1 MMRLHRLTMTAVGPY
16 AGTETIDFDRFA
28 ASGLFLLTGP
38 TGSGKTTIIDA
49 IVFALYGDVA
59 DADDSSKDRIRSRLA
74 GPETQTVV
82 ELVFSTSA
90 GAYRVRRTPA
100 YRRPKRR
107 GTGTTPERASLKVW
121 RLTGPDGRSADDAVL
136 RPDEAGPELARAVG
150 LSRSQFTQTV
160 VLPQGKFAR
169 FLRAS
174 SDERHLLLR
183 DVFGTRV
190 YDDLQKELADRAR
203 GAKRAA
209 ESARADVRSAAEAL
223 IALLSGKE
231 GANDDSDGSSDPAE
245 TAEAGPA
252 SPVESDSAEPVSADP
267 APDPAEPV
275 STDPASDPADRLRLA
290 TAAAEVDADAVE
302 AVLDEVRAGL
312 DARLARTEAD
322 LAKARERRSRATAA
336 LEEAKDLAARLARRE
351 DLMEARRRLEDG
363 AAQAREDVDRL
374 DAAQRAARVAGVE
387 ALARRSALG
396 ARTALE
402 DLAREGA
409 GDDEGEGARAE
420 MADALDRLDLD
431 HLGAAAPQT
440 DPTAAAAIDSTAA
453 PEADSIAAPGPE
465 AGPTAAPQAG
475 PAPKAESVPQA
486 ESAVAPPPVPPLS
499 STAALLEDLR
509 ARAKAA
515 RERAA
520 ALAPLE
526 ELEQGLGARRAELD
540 ERRAQETE
548 MHDLVV
554 RDEKALAALPQDED
568 RLRTGL
574 AAARRARSRLPVLEL
589 AHERAADRLEAHE
602 RLAEVIARL
611 ETATGAVER
620 ARTEALAAR
629 GRAHRLRRQWIS
641 ATAAGLVGELV
652 EGEPCPVCGSPE
664 HPAPAE
670 AGAEAVP
677 RADVEQA
684 EDEARRAEALLQEA
698 VLDAERLR
706 TERDAAADRAGK
718 GTRAEAVREV
728 ESADAALEA
737 ARDEAAA
744 EERLDAELVELGR
757 RSAELSERLAGRR
770 ETLAGLRASSQTLDE
785 RLRADAARIE
795 SARGDAGT
803 VAELRAGHSARADAD
818 ERLADLT
825 AGARDAVL
833 SAIEAAGTL
842 ADALKAE
849 DFADAGALARAG
861 LDPEAREDLARR
873 VQEAAVEAERVRRG
887 LAEAAIAA
895 LTGEES
901 ADVEAAEAD
910 GEAAE
915 AAWREAVEARSSLR
929 ARRDAV
935 DASCRAL
942 SRAVTAL
949 GAATGD
955 AAALVEVSAL
965 ASGSGSN
972 RRAIPLASWVL
983 LERFAEVLVFAN
995 QRLEHMSGG
1004 RYALVRVDDEKQAAR
1019 RRGLGLGVVDR
1030 LGGET
1035 TRDPRTLS
1043 GGETFYVSLAL
1054 ALALADVVTT
1064 ESGGIAME
1072 TLFVDEGFGSL
1083 DPEALQDV
1091 LAELSRLRAGGR
1103 TVGIVSHV
1111 EELRRQIPDQIRV
1124 GRDDRGSRLRTIAG

>member
-223 IALLSGKE
+223 IALLSGAD
-231 GANDDSDGSSDPAE
+231 GADG
-245 TAEAGPA
+245 
-252 SPVESDSAEPVSADP
+252 
-267 APDPAEPV
+267 AP
-275 STDPASDPADRLRLA
+275 DPADRLRLA

-302 AVLDEVRAGL
+302 AVLDEALAGL

-322 LAKARERRSRATAA
+322 LAGARERRSRATAA

-351 DLMEARRRLEDG
+351 DLMEAGRRLEDG
-363 AAQAREDVDRL
+363 TAQAREDVDRL

-396 ARTALE
+396 ARAALE
-402 DLAREGA
+402 DLAREWA

-420 MADALDRLDLD
+420 MAGALDRLDLD
-431 HLGAAAPQT
+431 HLGAAAPQ
-440 DPTAAAAIDSTAA
+440 
-453 PEADSIAAPGPE
+453 AD
-465 AGPTAAPQAG
+465 PTAAPQDEPAAAPETDSVAVPG
-475 PAPKAESVPQA
+475 PQTEPAA
-486 ESAVAPPPVPPLS
+486 APPPVPPLPG
-499 STAALLEDLR
+499 TAALLEDLR
-509 ARAKAA
+509 ARAKTA

-526 ELEQGLGARRAELD
+526 ELEQDLDARRAELD
-540 ERRAQETE
+540 ERRAQEE
-548 MHDLVV
+548 ELQEDIAC
-554 RDEKALAALPQDED
+554 DEGALAALPQDED

-574 AAARRARSRLPVLEL
+574 AAARRARSRLPALEL

-602 RLAEVIARL
+602 RLAEVVERL
-611 ETATGAVER
+611 EEATGAVEQAR
-620 ARTEALAAR
+620 AGALAAR
-629 GRAHRLRRQWIS
+629 DRAHLLRRKWIS

-652 EGEPCPVCGSPE
+652 EGEPCPVCGSLE
-664 HPAPAE
+664 HPAPAG
-670 AGAEAVP
+670 ADAEAVP
-677 RADVEQA
+677 RADVERA

-706 TERDAAADRAGK
+706 TERDAAADRAGR
-718 GTRAEAVREV
+718 GARDEALREV
-728 ESADAALEA
+728 ESAAAALEA

-744 EERLDAELVELGR
+744 EERLDAELAELGR
-757 RSAELSERLAGRR
+757 RSTELSERLAGRR
-770 ETLAGLRASSQTLDE
+770 EALAGLRASSRALDE
-785 RLRADAARIE
+785 GLRADVARIE
-795 SARGDAGT
+795 AARGDAGA
-803 VAELRAGHSARADAD
+803 VAELRADCSARADAD
-818 ERLADLT
+818 ERLVELA
-825 AGARDAVL
+825 ARARDAVL

-842 ADALKAE
+842 ADALRAE
-849 DFADAGALARAG
+849 GFADAGALARAG

-873 VQEAAVEAERVRRG
+873 VQETAVEAERVRRG
-887 LAEAAIAA
+887 LAEGAVAA

-935 DASCRAL
+935 EASYRTL

-1030 LGGET
+1030 LGGEA

-1124 GRDDRGSRLRTIAG
+1124 GRDDRGSRLRTIGG

>member
-223 IALLSGKE
+223 IALLSGAD
-231 GANDDSDGSSDPAE
+231 GADDDADG
-245 TAEAGPA
+245 
-252 SPVESDSAEPVSADP
+252 ADG
-267 APDPAEPV
+267 AP
-275 STDPASDPADRLRLA
+275 DPADRLRLA
-290 TAAAEVDADAVE
+290 TAAAEVDAVAVE
-302 AVLDEVRAGL
+302 AVLDEARAGL

-351 DLMEARRRLEDG
+351 NLMEARRRLEDG

-396 ARTALE
+396 ARAALE

-409 GDDEGEGARAE
+409 GDGEGEGARAE
-420 MADALDRLDLD
+420 MAGALDRLDLD
-431 HLGAAAPQT
+431 HLGAAAPQA
-440 DPTAAAAIDSTAA
+440 DPTAAPGPNSAAA
-453 PEADSIAAPGPE
+453 PRPRT
-465 AGPTAAPQAG
+465 GPTAA
-475 PAPKAESVPQA
+475 PQA

-499 STAALLEDLR
+499 GTAALLEDLR

-520 ALAPLE
+520 TLAPLE
-526 ELEQGLGARRAELD
+526 ELEQGLGARRTELD

-554 RDEKALAALPQDED
+554 RDEEALAALPQDED

-574 AAARRARSRLPVLEL
+574 AAARRARSRLPALEL
-589 AHERAADRLEAHE
+589 AHERAAARLEAHE
-602 RLAEVIARL
+602 RLAEVAKRL
-611 ETATGAVER
+611 ETAAGAVEQ
-620 ARTEALAAR
+620 ARTGALAAR
-629 GRAHRLRRQWIS
+629 DRAHRLRRQWIS

-652 EGEPCPVCGSPE
+652 EGEPCPVCGSPD

-670 AGAEAVP
+670 AGAAAVP

-684 EDEARRAEALLQEA
+684 EDEARRAEALLQKA

-728 ESADAALEA
+728 ESADTALEA

-757 RSAELSERLAGRR
+757 RSAELSECLAGRR
-770 ETLAGLRASSQTLDE
+770 EALAGLRASSQTLDE

-795 SARGDAGT
+795 EARGDAGT

-849 DFADAGALARAG
+849 DFANAGALARAG

-935 DASCRAL
+935 EASCRAL
-942 SRAVTAL
+942 SRAVTVL

-1124 GRDDRGSRLRTIAG
+1124 GRDDRGSRLRTIGG

>member
-223 IALLSGKE
+223 IALLSGAE
-231 GANDDSDGSSDPAE
+231 GADDDADG
-245 TAEAGPA
+245 
-252 SPVESDSAEPVSADP
+252 
-267 APDPAEPV
+267 APDPAEPAGAGPAGPAESDPAEPV
-275 STDPASDPADRLRLA
+275 PTDPAPDPADRLRLA
-290 TAAAEVDADAVE
+290 TAGAEVDAVAVE
-302 AVLDEVRAGL
+302 AVLDEARAGL

-322 LAKARERRSRATAA
+322 LTEARERRSRATAA

-396 ARTALE
+396 ARAALE
-402 DLAREGA
+402 DLAGAGA
-409 GDDEGEGARAE
+409 GDGEGEDAGDGARAE
-420 MADALDRLDLD
+420 MAGALDRLDLD
-431 HLGAAAPQT
+431 HLEAAAPQ
-440 DPTAAAAIDSTAA
+440 A
-453 PEADSIAAPGPE
+453 E
-465 AGPTAAPQAG
+465 AGA
-475 PAPKAESVPQA
+475 
-486 ESAVAPPPVPPLS
+486 AVAPTPVPPLS
-499 STAALLEDLR
+499 GTAALLEDLR
-509 ARAKAA
+509 SRAKTA

-526 ELEQGLGARRAELD
+526 ELEQDLDARRAELD
-540 ERRAQETE
+540 ERRAQEE
-548 MHDLVV
+548 ELQEDIAC
-554 RDEKALAALPQDED
+554 DEGALAALPQDED
-568 RLRTGL
+568 RLRTAL
-574 AAARRARSRLPVLEL
+574 AAARQARSRLPALEL

-602 RLAEVIARL
+602 RLAEVVERL
-611 ETATGAVER
+611 EEATGAVEQAR
-620 ARTEALAAR
+620 AGALAAR
-629 GRAHRLRRQWIS
+629 DRAHLLRRKWIS

-652 EGEPCPVCGSPE
+652 EGEPCPVCGSLE
-664 HPAPAE
+664 HPAPAG
-670 AGAEAVP
+670 ADAEAVP
-677 RADVEQA
+677 RADVERA

-706 TERDAAADRAGK
+706 TERDAAADRAGR
-718 GTRAEAVREV
+718 GARDEALREV
-728 ESADAALEA
+728 ESAAAALEA

-744 EERLDAELVELGR
+744 EERLDAELAELGR

-770 ETLAGLRASSQTLDE
+770 EALAGLRASSQTLDE

-833 SAIEAAGTL
+833 SAIEAAGAL
-842 ADALKAE
+842 ADALRAE

-861 LDPEAREDLARR
+861 LDPGAREDLARR

-915 AAWREAVEARSSLR
+915 AAWRDAVEARGSLR

-935 DASCRAL
+935 EASCRAL

-1004 RYALVRVDDEKQAAR
+1004 RYALVRVDDEKKQTAR

-1054 ALALADVVTT
+1054 ALALADVVAT
-1064 ESGGIAME
+1064 ESGGITME

-1124 GRDDRGSRLRTIAG
+1124 VRDDRGSHLRIIAG

>member
-223 IALLSGKE
+223 IALLSGAD
-231 GANDDSDGSSDPAE
+231 GADDDADG
-245 TAEAGPA
+245 
-252 SPVESDSAEPVSADP
+252 ADG
-267 APDPAEPV
+267 AP
-275 STDPASDPADRLRLA
+275 DPADRLRLA
-290 TAAAEVDADAVE
+290 TAAAEVDAVAVE
-302 AVLDEVRAGL
+302 AVLDEARAGL

-322 LAKARERRSRATAA
+322 LAGARERRSRATAA

-351 DLMEARRRLEDG
+351 DLMEAGRRLEDG
-363 AAQAREDVDRL
+363 AARAREDVDRL

-396 ARTALE
+396 ARAALE

-409 GDDEGEGARAE
+409 GDGEGEGARAE
-420 MADALDRLDLD
+420 MAGALDRLDLD
-431 HLGAAAPQT
+431 HLGAAAPQA
-440 DPTAAAAIDSTAA
+440 DPTA
-453 PEADSIAAPGPE
+453 
-465 AGPTAAPQAG
+465 
-475 PAPKAESVPQA
+475 
-486 ESAVAPPPVPPLS
+486 APPPVPPLS

-520 ALAPLE
+520 TLAPLE
-526 ELEQGLGARRAELD
+526 ELEQGLGARRTELD

-554 RDEKALAALPQDED
+554 RDEEALAALPQDED

-574 AAARRARSRLPVLEL
+574 AAARRASSRLPALEL
-589 AHERAADRLEAHE
+589 AHERAAARLEAHE
-602 RLAEVIARL
+602 RLAGVVAHL
-611 ETATGAVER
+611 ETATGAVEQ
-620 ARTEALAAR
+620 ARTGALAAR
-629 GRAHRLRRQWIS
+629 DRAHRLRRQWIS

-652 EGEPCPVCGSPE
+652 EGEPCPVCGSPD

-684 EDEARRAEALLQEA
+684 EDEARRAEALLQKA

-706 TERDAAADRAGK
+706 TERDAAADRAGR
-718 GTRAEAVREV
+718 GTRAEAAREV
-728 ESADAALEA
+728 ESAAAALEA

-744 EERLDAELVELGR
+744 EERLDAELAELGR

-770 ETLAGLRASSQTLDE
+770 EALAGLRASSQTLDE

-795 SARGDAGT
+795 EARGDAGT

-842 ADALKAE
+842 ADALRAE
-849 DFADAGALARAG
+849 GFADAGALARAG
-861 LDPEAREDLARR
+861 LDPGAREDLARR
-873 VQEAAVEAERVRRG
+873 VQETAVEAERVRRG
-887 LAEAAIAA
+887 LAEGAVAA

-910 GEAAE
+910 VEAAE

-935 DASCRAL
+935 EASCRTL

-1030 LGGET
+1030 LGGEA

-1124 GRDDRGSRLRTIAG
+1124 GRDDRGSRLRTIGG

>member
-1 MMRLHRLTMTAVGPY
+1 MRLHRLTMTAVGPY

-90 GAYRVRRTPA
+90 GTYRVRRTPA

-190 YDDLQKELADRAR
+190 YDDLQRELADRAR

-223 IALLSGKE
+223 IALLSGAD
-231 GANDDSDGSSDPAE
+231 GADDDADG
-245 TAEAGPA
+245 
-252 SPVESDSAEPVSADP
+252 
-267 APDPAEPV
+267 AP
-275 STDPASDPADRLRLA
+275 DPADRLRLA
-290 TAAAEVDADAVE
+290 TAGAEVDAVAVE
-302 AVLDEVRAGL
+302 AVLDEARAGL

-322 LAKARERRSRATAA
+322 LTEARERRSRATAA
-336 LEEAKDLAARLARRE
+336 LEEAKDLAARLARRAE
-351 DLMEARRRLEDG
+351 LMEARRRLEDG

-396 ARTALE
+396 ARAALE
-402 DLAREGA
+402 DLAGAGA
-409 GDDEGEGARAE
+409 GDSEGEDAGDGARAE
-420 MADALDRLDLD
+420 MAGALDRLDLD
-431 HLGAAAPQT
+431 HLEAAAPQ
-440 DPTAAAAIDSTAA
+440 A
-453 PEADSIAAPGPE
+453 EA
-465 AGPTAAPQAG
+465 
-475 PAPKAESVPQA
+475 
-486 ESAVAPPPVPPLS
+486 AVAPTPVPPLS

-509 ARAKAA
+509 SRAKAA

-526 ELEQGLGARRAELD
+526 ELEQDLDARRAELD
-540 ERRAQETE
+540 ERRAQEE
-548 MHDLVV
+548 ELQEDIAC
-554 RDEKALAALPQDED
+554 DEGALAALPQDED
-568 RLRTGL
+568 RLRTAL
-574 AAARRARSRLPVLEL
+574 AAARQARSRLPALEL

-602 RLAEVIARL
+602 RLAEVVERL
-611 ETATGAVER
+611 EEATGAVEQAR
-620 ARTEALAAR
+620 AGALAAR
-629 GRAHRLRRQWIS
+629 DRAHLLRRKWIS

-652 EGEPCPVCGSPE
+652 EGEPCPVCGSLE
-664 HPAPAE
+664 HPAPAG
-670 AGAEAVP
+670 ADAEAVP
-677 RADVEQA
+677 RADVERA

-706 TERDAAADRAGK
+706 TERDAAADRAGR
-718 GTRAEAVREV
+718 GARDEALREV
-728 ESADAALEA
+728 ESAAAALEA

-744 EERLDAELVELGR
+744 EERLDAELAELGR

-770 ETLAGLRASSQTLDE
+770 EALAGLRASSRALDE
-785 RLRADAARIE
+785 GLRADVARIE
-795 SARGDAGT
+795 AARGDAGA
-803 VAELRAGHSARADAD
+803 VAELRADCSARADAD
-818 ERLADLT
+818 ERLVELA
-825 AGARDAVL
+825 ARARDAVL

-842 ADALKAE
+842 ADALRAE
-849 DFADAGALARAG
+849 GFADAGALARAG
-861 LDPEAREDLARR
+861 LDPEAREALARR
-873 VQEAAVEAERVRRG
+873 VQETAVEAERVRRG
-887 LAEAAIAA
+887 LEEEAVVA

-910 GEAAE
+910 GDAAE
-915 AAWREAVEARSSLR
+915 AAWRQAVEARSRLQ

-935 DASCRAL
+935 GASCQAL
-942 SRAVTAL
+942 SRAVSAL
-949 GAATGD
+949 EAATGD

-972 RRAIPLASWVL
+972 RRAIPLAAWVL

-1004 RYALVRVDDEKQAAR
+1004 RYALVRVEDEKQAAR
-1019 RRGLGLGVVDR
+1019 KRGLGLGVVDR
-1030 LGGET
+1030 LGGEA

-1054 ALALADVVTT
+1054 ALALADVVAT
-1064 ESGGIAME
+1064 ESGGITME

-1124 GRDDRGSRLRTIAG
+1124 VRDDRGSHLRIIAG

>member
-90 GAYRVRRTPA
+90 GTYRVRRTPA

-190 YDDLQKELADRAR
+190 YDDLQKELAERAR
-203 GAKRAA
+203 GAKRTA

-223 IALLSGKE
+223 IALLSGAD
-231 GANDDSDGSSDPAE
+231 GADDDADGAPDPAE
-245 TAEAGPA
+245 TAGAGPA

-275 STDPASDPADRLRLA
+275 STDPAPDPADRLRLA
-290 TAAAEVDADAVE
+290 TAAAEVDAVAVE
-302 AVLDEVRAGL
+302 AVLDEARAGL

-322 LAKARERRSRATAA
+322 LAEARERRSRATAA
-336 LEEAKDLAARLARRE
+336 LEEAKDLAARLARRK
-351 DLMEARRRLEDG
+351 DLMEAGRRLEDG

-396 ARTALE
+396 ARTVLE

-453 PEADSIAAPGPE
+453 PEADSVAVPGPE
-465 AGPTAAPQAG
+465 AGSAPET
-475 PAPKAESVPQA
+475 ESVPQA

-520 ALAPLE
+520 TLAPLE

-554 RDEKALAALPQDED
+554 RDEEALAALPQDED

-574 AAARRARSRLPVLEL
+574 AAARRARSRLPALEL

-602 RLAEVIARL
+602 RLAGVVARL

-629 GRAHRLRRQWIS
+629 DRAHRLRRQWIS

-833 SAIEAAGTL
+833 SAIEAAGAL
-842 ADALKAE
+842 ADALRAE
-849 DFADAGALARAG
+849 GFADAGALARAG
-861 LDPEAREDLARR
+861 LDPGAREDLARR
-873 VQEAAVEAERVRRG
+873 VQETAVEAERVRRG
-887 LAEAAIAA
+887 LAEGAVAA

-935 DASCRAL
+935 EASCRAL
-942 SRAVTAL
+942 SRAVTVL

-983 LERFAEVLVFAN
+983 LERFAEVLIFAN

-1030 LGGET
+1030 LGGEA

>member
-223 IALLSGKE
+223 IALLSGAD
-231 GANDDSDGSSDPAE
+231 GADG
-245 TAEAGPA
+245 
-252 SPVESDSAEPVSADP
+252 
-267 APDPAEPV
+267 AP
-275 STDPASDPADRLRLA
+275 DPADRLRLV

-302 AVLDEVRAGL
+302 AVLDEARAGL

-322 LAKARERRSRATAA
+322 LAQARERRSRATAA

-351 DLMEARRRLEDG
+351 DLMEAGRRLEDG

-396 ARTALE
+396 ARAALE

-409 GDDEGEGARAE
+409 GDGEGERARAE
-420 MADALDRLDLD
+420 MAGALDRLDLD
-431 HLGAAAPQT
+431 HLGAAAPQA
-440 DPTAAAAIDSTAA
+440 DPTA
-453 PEADSIAAPGPE
+453 
-465 AGPTAAPQAG
+465 
-475 PAPKAESVPQA
+475 
-486 ESAVAPPPVPPLS
+486 APPPVPPLS
-499 STAALLEDLR
+499 SMAALLEDLR

-526 ELEQGLGARRAELD
+526 ELEQGLGARRTELD

-554 RDEKALAALPQDED
+554 RDEEALAALPQDED

-574 AAARRARSRLPVLEL
+574 AAAQRASSRLPALEL
-589 AHERAADRLEAHE
+589 AHERAAARLEAHE
-602 RLAEVIARL
+602 RLTEVAERL
-611 ETATGAVER
+611 EAAAGAVEQ
-620 ARTEALAAR
+620 ARTGALAAR
-629 GRAHRLRRQWIS
+629 DRAHRLRRQWIG

-718 GTRAEAVREV
+718 GTRAEAAREV
-728 ESADAALEA
+728 ESAAAALKA

-744 EERLDAELVELGR
+744 EERLDAELVELDR
-757 RSAELSERLAGRR
+757 RSDELSERLAGRR
-770 ETLAGLRASSQTLDE
+770 EALAGLRASSQTLDE

-833 SAIEAAGTL
+833 SAIEAAGAL
-842 ADALKAE
+842 ADALRAE

-861 LDPEAREDLARR
+861 LDPGAREDLARR

-887 LAEAAIAA
+887 LAEEAVAA

-915 AAWREAVEARSSLR
+915 AAWRDAVEARGSLR

-935 DASCRAL
+935 EASCRAL

>member
-209 ESARADVRSAAEAL
+209 ESARADVRSTAEAL
-223 IALLSGKE
+223 IALLSGAD
-231 GANDDSDGSSDPAE
+231 GADDDADGS
-245 TAEAGPA
+245 
-252 SPVESDSAEPVSADP
+252 
-267 APDPAEPV
+267 PDPAEPAGAGPAGPAEPV
-275 STDPASDPADRLRLA
+275 PTDPAPDPADRLRLA
-290 TAAAEVDADAVE
+290 TAAAEVDAVAVE
-302 AVLDEVRAGL
+302 AVLDEARAGL

-351 DLMEARRRLEDG
+351 GLMEARRRLEDG

-420 MADALDRLDLD
+420 MAGALDRLDLD
-431 HLGAAAPQT
+431 HLGAAAPQA
-440 DPTAAAAIDSTAA
+440 DPTAAPGPNSAAA
-453 PEADSIAAPGPE
+453 PRPRT
-465 AGPTAAPQAG
+465 GPTAA
-475 PAPKAESVPQA
+475 PQA

-499 STAALLEDLR
+499 GTAALLEDLR

-554 RDEKALAALPQDED
+554 RDEEALAALPQDED

-574 AAARRARSRLPVLEL
+574 AAARRARSRLPALEL

-602 RLAEVIARL
+602 RLAGVAERL
-611 ETATGAVER
+611 ETATGTVEQ
-620 ARTEALAAR
+620 ARTGALAAR
-629 GRAHRLRRQWIS
+629 DRAHRLRRQWIG

-706 TERDAAADRAGK
+706 TEREAAADRAGR
-718 GTRAEAVREV
+718 GTRAEAAREV
-728 ESADAALEA
+728 ESAAAALET

-770 ETLAGLRASSQTLDE
+770 EALAGLRASSQTLDE

-795 SARGDAGT
+795 EARGDAGT

-861 LDPEAREDLARR
+861 LDPGAREDLARR

-915 AAWREAVEARSSLR
+915 AAWRDAVEARGSLR

-935 DASCRAL
+935 EASCRAL

-1004 RYALVRVDDEKQAAR
+1004 RYALVRVDDEKQTAR

-1064 ESGGIAME
+1064 ESGGITME

>member
-223 IALLSGKE
+223 IALLSGAD
-231 GANDDSDGSSDPAE
+231 GADDDADGAPDPAE
-245 TAEAGPA
+245 TAGAGPA

-275 STDPASDPADRLRLA
+275 STDPAPDPADRLRLA

-302 AVLDEVRAGL
+302 AVLDEARAGL

-351 DLMEARRRLEDG
+351 DLMEAGRRLEDG
-363 AAQAREDVDRL
+363 AARAREDVDRL

-396 ARTALE
+396 ARAALE
-402 DLAREGA
+402 DLAREGT
-409 GDDEGEGARAE
+409 GDGEGEGARAE
-420 MADALDRLDLD
+420 MAGVLDRLDLD
-431 HLGAAAPQT
+431 HLGAAAPQA
-440 DPTAAAAIDSTAA
+440 DPTA
-453 PEADSIAAPGPE
+453 
-465 AGPTAAPQAG
+465 
-475 PAPKAESVPQA
+475 
-486 ESAVAPPPVPPLS
+486 APPPVPPLS

-509 ARAKAA
+509 VRAKAA

-526 ELEQGLGARRAELD
+526 ELEQGLGARRTELD

-554 RDEKALAALPQDED
+554 RDEEALAALPQDED

-574 AAARRARSRLPVLEL
+574 AAARRARSRMPALEL
-589 AHERAADRLEAHE
+589 AHERAAARLEAHE
-602 RLAEVIARL
+602 RLAGVAERL
-611 ETATGAVER
+611 ETATGAVEQ
-620 ARTEALAAR
+620 ARTGALAAR
-629 GRAHRLRRQWIS
+629 DRAHRLRRQWIS

-684 EDEARRAEALLQEA
+684 EDEARRTEAALQEA

-706 TERDAAADRAGK
+706 TERDAAADRAGR
-718 GTRAEAVREV
+718 GTRAEAAREV
-728 ESADAALEA
+728 ESVAAALEA

-744 EERLDAELVELGR
+744 EERLDAELAELGR

-770 ETLAGLRASSQTLDE
+770 EALAGLRASSQTLDE

-795 SARGDAGT
+795 EARGDAGT

-833 SAIEAAGTL
+833 SAIEAAGAL
-842 ADALKAE
+842 ADALRAE
-849 DFADAGALARAG
+849 GFADAGALARAD
-861 LDPEAREDLARR
+861 LDPGAREDLARR
-873 VQEAAVEAERVRRG
+873 VQETAVEAERVRRG
-887 LAEAAIAA
+887 LAEGAVAA

-915 AAWREAVEARSSLR
+915 AVWREAVEARSSLR

-935 DASCRAL
+935 EASCRAL

-955 AAALVEVSAL
+955 AVALVEVSAL

-1124 GRDDRGSRLRTIAG
+1124 GRDDRGSRLRTIAD

>member
-223 IALLSGKE
+223 IALLSGAD
-231 GANDDSDGSSDPAE
+231 GADG
-245 TAEAGPA
+245 
-252 SPVESDSAEPVSADP
+252 
-267 APDPAEPV
+267 AP
-275 STDPASDPADRLRLA
+275 DPADRLRLV

-302 AVLDEVRAGL
+302 AVLDEARAGL

-322 LAKARERRSRATAA
+322 LAGARERRSRATAA

-351 DLMEARRRLEDG
+351 DLMEAGRRLEDG
-363 AAQAREDVDRL
+363 AARAREDVDRL

-396 ARTALE
+396 ARAALE
-402 DLAREGA
+402 DLAREGT
-409 GDDEGEGARAE
+409 GDGEGEGARAE
-420 MADALDRLDLD
+420 MAGALDRLDLD
-431 HLGAAAPQT
+431 HLGAAAPQA
-440 DPTAAAAIDSTAA
+440 DPTA
-453 PEADSIAAPGPE
+453 
-465 AGPTAAPQAG
+465 
-475 PAPKAESVPQA
+475 
-486 ESAVAPPPVPPLS
+486 APPPVPPLS

-509 ARAKAA
+509 VRAKAA

-526 ELEQGLGARRAELD
+526 ELEQDLGARRAELD
-540 ERRAQETE
+540 ERRAQEAE

-554 RDEKALAALPQDED
+554 RDEEALAALPQGED

-574 AAARRARSRLPVLEL
+574 AAARRASSRLPALEL
-589 AHERAADRLEAHE
+589 AHERAAARLEAHE
-602 RLAEVIARL
+602 RLAEVAERL
-611 ETATGAVER
+611 EAAAGAVEQ
-620 ARTEALAAR
+620 ARTGALAAR
-629 GRAHRLRRQWIS
+629 DRAHRLRRQWIS

-652 EGEPCPVCGSPE
+652 EGEPCPVCGSPD

-684 EDEARRAEALLQEA
+684 EDEARRAEAALQEA

-706 TERDAAADRAGK
+706 TERDAAADRAGR
-718 GTRAEAVREV
+718 GTRAEAAREV
-728 ESADAALEA
+728 ESAAAALEA

-770 ETLAGLRASSQTLDE
+770 EALAGLRASSQTLDE

-833 SAIEAAGTL
+833 SAIEAAGAL
-842 ADALKAE
+842 ADALRAE
-849 DFADAGALARAG
+849 GFADAGALARAG
-861 LDPEAREDLARR
+861 LDPGAREDLARR
-873 VQEAAVEAERVRRG
+873 VQETAVEAERVRRG
-887 LAEAAIAA
+887 LAEGAVAA

-935 DASCRAL
+935 KASCRTL

-1030 LGGET
+1030 LGGEA

-1124 GRDDRGSRLRTIAG
+1124 GRDDRGSRLRTIGG

>member
-90 GAYRVRRTPA
+90 GTYRVRRTPA

-136 RPDEAGPELARAVG
+136 RPDEAGPELVRAVG

-190 YDDLQKELADRAR
+190 YDDLQRELADRAR

-223 IALLSGKE
+223 IALLSGAD
-231 GANDDSDGSSDPAE
+231 GADDDTDG
-245 TAEAGPA
+245 
-252 SPVESDSAEPVSADP
+252 ADG
-267 APDPAEPV
+267 AP
-275 STDPASDPADRLRLA
+275 DPADRLRLA
-290 TAAAEVDADAVE
+290 TAAAEVDAVAVE
-302 AVLDEVRAGL
+302 AVLDEARAGL

-322 LAKARERRSRATAA
+322 LTEARERRSRATAA

-363 AAQAREDVDRL
+363 AARAREDVDRL

-396 ARTALE
+396 ARAALE
-402 DLAREGA
+402 DLAREGT
-409 GDDEGEGARAE
+409 GDGEGEGARAE
-420 MADALDRLDLD
+420 MAGALDRLDLD
-431 HLGAAAPQT
+431 HLGAAAPQA
-440 DPTAAAAIDSTAA
+440 DPTA
-453 PEADSIAAPGPE
+453 
-465 AGPTAAPQAG
+465 
-475 PAPKAESVPQA
+475 
-486 ESAVAPPPVPPLS
+486 APPPVPPLS
-499 STAALLEDLR
+499 STTALLEDLR
-509 ARAKAA
+509 VRAKAA

-526 ELEQGLGARRAELD
+526 ELEQDLDARRAELD
-540 ERRAQETE
+540 ERRAQEE
-548 MHDLVV
+548 ELQEDIAC
-554 RDEKALAALPQDED
+554 DEGALAALPQDED
-568 RLRTGL
+568 RLRTAL
-574 AAARRARSRLPVLEL
+574 AAARQARSRLPALEL

-602 RLAEVIARL
+602 RLAEVVERL
-611 ETATGAVER
+611 EEATGAVEQAR
-620 ARTEALAAR
+620 AGALAAR
-629 GRAHRLRRQWIS
+629 DRAHLLRRKWIS

-652 EGEPCPVCGSPE
+652 EGEPCPVCGSLE
-664 HPAPAE
+664 HPAPAG
-670 AGAEAVP
+670 ADAEAVP
-677 RADVEQA
+677 RADVERA

-706 TERDAAADRAGK
+706 TERDAAADRAGR
-718 GTRAEAVREV
+718 GARDEALREV
-728 ESADAALEA
+728 ESAAAALEA

-744 EERLDAELVELGR
+744 EERLDAELAELGR

-770 ETLAGLRASSQTLDE
+770 EALAGLRASSRALDE
-785 RLRADAARIE
+785 GLRADVARIE
-795 SARGDAGT
+795 AARGDAGA
-803 VAELRAGHSARADAD
+803 VAELRADCSARADAD
-818 ERLADLT
+818 ERLVELA
-825 AGARDAVL
+825 ARARDAVL
-833 SAIEAAGTL
+833 SAIEAAGAL
-842 ADALKAE
+842 ADALRAE
-849 DFADAGALARAG
+849 GFADAGALARAG
-861 LDPEAREDLARR
+861 LDPGAREDLARR

-887 LAEAAIAA
+887 LAEEAVAA

-915 AAWREAVEARSSLR
+915 AAWRDAVEARGSLR

-935 DASCRAL
+935 EASCRAL

-1064 ESGGIAME
+1064 ESGGITME

-1124 GRDDRGSRLRTIAG
+1124 GRDDRGSRLRTIGG

>member
-223 IALLSGKE
+223 IALLSGAD
-231 GANDDSDGSSDPAE
+231 GADDGADG
-245 TAEAGPA
+245 
-252 SPVESDSAEPVSADP
+252 
-267 APDPAEPV
+267 AP
-275 STDPASDPADRLRLA
+275 DPADRLRLA
-290 TAAAEVDADAVE
+290 TAAAEVDAVAVE
-302 AVLDEVRAGL
+302 AVLDEARAGL

-322 LAKARERRSRATAA
+322 LAGARERRSRATAA

-351 DLMEARRRLEDG
+351 DLMEAGRRLEDG
-363 AAQAREDVDRL
+363 AARAREDVDRL

-396 ARTALE
+396 ARAALE
-402 DLAREGA
+402 DLAREGT
-409 GDDEGEGARAE
+409 GDGEGEGARAE
-420 MADALDRLDLD
+420 MAGALDRLDLD
-431 HLGAAAPQT
+431 HLGAAAPQA
-440 DPTAAAAIDSTAA
+440 DPTA
-453 PEADSIAAPGPE
+453 
-465 AGPTAAPQAG
+465 
-475 PAPKAESVPQA
+475 
-486 ESAVAPPPVPPLS
+486 APPPVPPLS

-520 ALAPLE
+520 TLAPLE
-526 ELEQGLGARRAELD
+526 ELEQGLGARRTELD

-554 RDEKALAALPQDED
+554 HDEEALAALPQDED

-574 AAARRARSRLPVLEL
+574 AAARRASSRLPALEL
-589 AHERAADRLEAHE
+589 AHERAAARLEAHE
-602 RLAEVIARL
+602 QLAGVVAHL
-611 ETATGAVER
+611 ETATGAVEQ
-620 ARTEALAAR
+620 ARTGALAAR
-629 GRAHRLRRQWIS
+629 DRAHRLRRQWIS

-652 EGEPCPVCGSPE
+652 EGEPCPVCGSPD

-684 EDEARRAEALLQEA
+684 EDEARRAEALLQKA

-706 TERDAAADRAGK
+706 TERDAAADRAGR
-718 GTRAEAVREV
+718 GTRAEATREV
-728 ESADAALEA
+728 ESAAAALEA

-744 EERLDAELVELGR
+744 EERLDAELAELGR

-770 ETLAGLRASSQTLDE
+770 EALAGLRASSQTLDE

-795 SARGDAGT
+795 EARGDAGT

-833 SAIEAAGTL
+833 SAIEAAGAL
-842 ADALKAE
+842 ADALRAE
-849 DFADAGALARAG
+849 GFADAGALARAG
-861 LDPEAREDLARR
+861 LDPGAREDLARR
-873 VQEAAVEAERVRRG
+873 VQETAVEAERVRRG
-887 LAEAAIAA
+887 LAEGAVAA

-929 ARRDAV
+929 ARCDAV
-935 DASCRAL
+935 EASCRAL
-942 SRAVTAL
+942 SRAVTVL

-1030 LGGET
+1030 LGGEA

-1054 ALALADVVTT
+1054 ALALADVVAT
-1064 ESGGIAME
+1064 ESGGITME

-1124 GRDDRGSRLRTIAG
+1124 VRDDRGSHLRIIAG

>member
-223 IALLSGKE
+223 IALLSGAD
-231 GANDDSDGSSDPAE
+231 GADG
-245 TAEAGPA
+245 
-252 SPVESDSAEPVSADP
+252 
-267 APDPAEPV
+267 AP
-275 STDPASDPADRLRLA
+275 DPADRLRLV

-302 AVLDEVRAGL
+302 AVLDEARAGL

-322 LAKARERRSRATAA
+322 LAQARERRSRATAA

-351 DLMEARRRLEDG
+351 DLMEAGRRLEDG

-396 ARTALE
+396 ARAALE

-420 MADALDRLDLD
+420 MAGALDRLDLD
-431 HLGAAAPQT
+431 HLGAAAPQA
-440 DPTAAAAIDSTAA
+440 DPTA
-453 PEADSIAAPGPE
+453 
-465 AGPTAAPQAG
+465 
-475 PAPKAESVPQA
+475 
-486 ESAVAPPPVPPLS
+486 APPPVPPLS

-526 ELEQGLGARRAELD
+526 ELEQGLGARRTELD

-554 RDEKALAALPQDED
+554 RDEEALAALPQDED

-574 AAARRARSRLPVLEL
+574 AAARRASSRLPALEL
-589 AHERAADRLEAHE
+589 AHERAAARLEAHE
-602 RLAEVIARL
+602 RLTEVAERL
-611 ETATGAVER
+611 EAAAGAVEQ
-620 ARTEALAAR
+620 ARTGALAAR
-629 GRAHRLRRQWIS
+629 DRAHRLRRQWIG

-728 ESADAALEA
+728 ESADAALET

-849 DFADAGALARAG
+849 DFANAGALARAG

-935 DASCRAL
+935 EASCRAL

-1030 LGGET
+1030 LGGEA

>member
-1 MMRLHRLTMTAVGPY
+1 MRLHRLTMTAVGPY

-121 RLTGPDGRSADDAVL
+121 RLTGPDGRSADNAVL
-136 RPDEAGPELARAVG
+136 RPDEAGPELVRAVG

-190 YDDLQKELADRAR
+190 YDDLQRELAERAR

-223 IALLSGKE
+223 IALLSGAD
-231 GANDDSDGSSDPAE
+231 GADDDADGAPDPAE
-245 TAEAGPA
+245 TAGAGPA
-252 SPVESDSAEPVSADP
+252 SPAES
-267 APDPAEPV
+267 DPAEPV
-275 STDPASDPADRLRLA
+275 STDPAPDPADRLRLA
-290 TAAAEVDADAVE
+290 TAGAEVDAVAVE
-302 AVLDEVRAGL
+302 AVLDEARAGL

-322 LAKARERRSRATAA
+322 LTEARERRSRATAA
-336 LEEAKDLAARLARRE
+336 LEEAKDLAARLARRAE
-351 DLMEARRRLEDG
+351 LMEARRRLEDG
-363 AAQAREDVDRL
+363 AARAREDVDRL

-420 MADALDRLDLD
+420 MAGALDRLDLD
-431 HLGAAAPQT
+431 HLEAAAPQ
-440 DPTAAAAIDSTAA
+440 
-453 PEADSIAAPGPE
+453 
-465 AGPTAAPQAG
+465 
-475 PAPKAESVPQA
+475 AESGA
-486 ESAVAPPPVPPLS
+486 AVAPTPVPPLS
-499 STAALLEDLR
+499 STVALLEDLR

-526 ELEQGLGARRAELD
+526 ELEQDLDARRAELD
-540 ERRAQETE
+540 ERRAQEE
-548 MHDLVV
+548 ELQEDIAC
-554 RDEKALAALPQDED
+554 DEGALAALPQDED
-568 RLRTGL
+568 RLRTAL
-574 AAARRARSRLPVLEL
+574 AAARQARSRLPALEL

-602 RLAEVIARL
+602 RLAEVAERL
-611 ETATGAVER
+611 EEATGAVEQ
-620 ARTEALAAR
+620 ARTGALAAR
-629 GRAHRLRRQWIS
+629 DRAHLLRRKWIS

-652 EGEPCPVCGSPE
+652 EGEPCPVCGSLE
-664 HPAPAE
+664 HPAPAG
-670 AGAEAVP
+670 ADAEAVS
-677 RADVEQA
+677 RADVERA

-706 TERDAAADRAGK
+706 TERDAAADRAGR
-718 GTRAEAVREV
+718 GARDEAAREV
-728 ESADAALEA
+728 ESAAAALET

-744 EERLDAELVELGR
+744 EERLDAELAELGR

-770 ETLAGLRASSQTLDE
+770 EALAGLRASSRALDE
-785 RLRADAARIE
+785 GLRADVARIE
-795 SARGDAGT
+795 AARGDAGA
-803 VAELRAGHSARADAD
+803 VAELRADCSARADAD
-818 ERLADLT
+818 ERLVELA
-825 AGARDAVL
+825 ARARDAVL

-842 ADALKAE
+842 ADALRAE
-849 DFADAGALARAG
+849 GFADAGALARAG
-861 LDPEAREDLARR
+861 LDPEAREALARR
-873 VQEAAVEAERVRRG
+873 VQETAVEAERVRRG
-887 LAEAAIAA
+887 LEEEAVVA
-895 LTGEES
+895 LTDEES

-910 GEAAE
+910 GDAAE
-915 AAWREAVEARSSLR
+915 AAWRQAVEARSRLQ

-935 DASCRAL
+935 GASCQAL
-942 SRAVTAL
+942 SRAVSAL
-949 GAATGD
+949 EAATGD

-972 RRAIPLASWVL
+972 RRAIPLAAWVL

-1004 RYALVRVDDEKQAAR
+1004 RYALVRVEDEKQAAR
-1019 RRGLGLGVVDR
+1019 KRGLGLGVVDR
-1030 LGGET
+1030 LGGEA

-1083 DPEALQDV
+1083 DPESLQDV

-1124 GRDDRGSRLRTIAG
+1124 GRDDRGSRLRIIAS

>member
-223 IALLSGKE
+223 IALLSGAD
-231 GANDDSDGSSDPAE
+231 GADG
-245 TAEAGPA
+245 
-252 SPVESDSAEPVSADP
+252 
-267 APDPAEPV
+267 AP
-275 STDPASDPADRLRLA
+275 DPADRLRLV

-302 AVLDEVRAGL
+302 AVLDEARAGL

-322 LAKARERRSRATAA
+322 LAQARERRSRATAA

-351 DLMEARRRLEDG
+351 DLMEAGRRLEDG

-396 ARTALE
+396 ARAALE

-420 MADALDRLDLD
+420 MAGALDRLDLD
-431 HLGAAAPQT
+431 HLGAAAPQA
-440 DPTAAAAIDSTAA
+440 DPTA
-453 PEADSIAAPGPE
+453 
-465 AGPTAAPQAG
+465 
-475 PAPKAESVPQA
+475 
-486 ESAVAPPPVPPLS
+486 APPPVPPLS

-526 ELEQGLGARRAELD
+526 ELEQGLGARRTELD

-554 RDEKALAALPQDED
+554 RDEEALAALPQDED

-574 AAARRARSRLPVLEL
+574 AAAQRASSRLPALEL
-589 AHERAADRLEAHE
+589 AHERAAARLEAHE
-602 RLAEVIARL
+602 RLTEVAERL
-611 ETATGAVER
+611 EAAAGAVEQ
-620 ARTEALAAR
+620 ARTGALAAR
-629 GRAHRLRRQWIS
+629 DRAHRLRRQWIG

-728 ESADAALEA
+728 ESAAAALEA

-744 EERLDAELVELGR
+744 EERLDAELAELGR

-770 ETLAGLRASSQTLDE
+770 EALAGLRASSQTLDE

-833 SAIEAAGTL
+833 SAIEAAGAL
-842 ADALKAE
+842 ADALRAE

-861 LDPEAREDLARR
+861 LDPGAREDLARR

-887 LAEAAIAA
+887 LAEEAVAA

-915 AAWREAVEARSSLR
+915 AAWRDAVEARGSLR

-935 DASCRAL
+935 EASCRAL

-1030 LGGET
+1030 LGGEA

>member
-223 IALLSGKE
+223 IALLSGAD
-231 GANDDSDGSSDPAE
+231 GADDDADG
-245 TAEAGPA
+245 
-252 SPVESDSAEPVSADP
+252 ADG
-267 APDPAEPV
+267 AP
-275 STDPASDPADRLRLA
+275 DPADRLRLA
-290 TAAAEVDADAVE
+290 TAAAEVDAVAVE
-302 AVLDEVRAGL
+302 AVLDEARAGL

-322 LAKARERRSRATAA
+322 LAGARERRSRATAA

-351 DLMEARRRLEDG
+351 DLMEAGRRLEDG
-363 AAQAREDVDRL
+363 AARAREDVDRL

-396 ARTALE
+396 ARGALE
-402 DLAREGA
+402 DLAREVA
-409 GDDEGEGARAE
+409 GDDEGEEARAE
-420 MADALDRLDLD
+420 MAGALDRLDLD
-431 HLGAAAPQT
+431 HLGAAAPQA
-440 DPTAAAAIDSTAA
+440 DPTA
-453 PEADSIAAPGPE
+453 
-465 AGPTAAPQAG
+465 
-475 PAPKAESVPQA
+475 
-486 ESAVAPPPVPPLS
+486 APPPVPPLS
-499 STAALLEDLR
+499 GTAALLEDLR

-526 ELEQGLGARRAELD
+526 ELEQGLGARRTELD

-574 AAARRARSRLPVLEL
+574 AAARRARSRLPALEL

-602 RLAEVIARL
+602 RLAGVVARL
-611 ETATGAVER
+611 ETTAGAVEQ
-620 ARTEALAAR
+620 ARTGALEAR
-629 GRAHRLRRQWIS
+629 DRAHRLRRQWIG

-684 EDEARRAEALLQEA
+684 EDEARRAEALLQKA

-706 TERDAAADRAGK
+706 TERDAAADRAGR
-718 GTRAEAVREV
+718 GTRAEATREV
-728 ESADAALEA
+728 ESAAAALEA

-744 EERLDAELVELGR
+744 EERLDAELAELGR

-770 ETLAGLRASSQTLDE
+770 EALAGLRASSQTLDE

-795 SARGDAGT
+795 EARGDAGT

-833 SAIEAAGTL
+833 SAIEAAGAL
-842 ADALKAE
+842 ADALRAE
-849 DFADAGALARAG
+849 GFADAGALARAG
-861 LDPEAREDLARR
+861 LDPGAREDLARR
-873 VQEAAVEAERVRRG
+873 VQETAVEAERVRRG
-887 LAEAAIAA
+887 LAEGAVAA

-901 ADVEAAEAD
+901 ADVEAAEAG

-915 AAWREAVEARSSLR
+915 AAWRDAVEARGSLR

-935 DASCRAL
+935 EASCRAL

-1030 LGGET
+1030 LGGEA

-1124 GRDDRGSRLRTIAG
+1124 GRDDRGSRLRTIGG

>member
-1 MMRLHRLTMTAVGPY
+1 MRLHRLTMTAVGPY

-223 IALLSGKE
+223 IALLSGAD
-231 GANDDSDGSSDPAE
+231 GADDDADGAPDPAE
-245 TAEAGPA
+245 TAGAGPA

-275 STDPASDPADRLRLA
+275 STDPAPDPADRLRLA

-302 AVLDEVRAGL
+302 DVLDEARAGL

-396 ARTALE
+396 ARTVLE

-453 PEADSIAAPGPE
+453 PEADSVAVPGPE
-465 AGPTAAPQAG
+465 AGSAPET
-475 PAPKAESVPQA
+475 ESVPQA

-515 RERAA
+515 RELAA

-526 ELEQGLGARRAELD
+526 ELEQGLGARRTELD

-554 RDEKALAALPQDED
+554 RDEEALAALPQDED

-574 AAARRARSRLPVLEL
+574 AVARRARSRLPALEL

-602 RLAEVIARL
+602 RLAGVVARL

-629 GRAHRLRRQWIS
+629 DRAHRLRRQWIS

-849 DFADAGALARAG
+849 DFANAGALARAG

-915 AAWREAVEARSSLR
+915 AAWREAIEARSSLR

-935 DASCRAL
+935 EASCRAL

-1064 ESGGIAME
+1064 ESGGITME

>member
-223 IALLSGKE
+223 IALLSGADGADDDADGADGAPDPAE
-231 GANDDSDGSSDPAE
+231 GAGPAE
-245 TAEAGPA
+245 TAGAE
-252 SPVESDSAEPVSADP
+252 PVSAESDSAETVSADP
-267 APDPAEPV
+267 AP
-275 STDPASDPADRLRLA
+275 DPADRLRLA
-290 TAAAEVDADAVE
+290 TAGAEVDAGAVE
-302 AVLDEVRAGL
+302 AVLDEARAGL

-322 LAKARERRSRATAA
+322 LAQARERRSRATAA

-351 DLMEARRRLEDG
+351 DLMEAGRRLEDG

-396 ARTALE
+396 ARAALE

-420 MADALDRLDLD
+420 MAGALDRLDLD
-431 HLGAAAPQT
+431 HLGAAAPQA
-440 DPTAAAAIDSTAA
+440 DPTA
-453 PEADSIAAPGPE
+453 
-465 AGPTAAPQAG
+465 
-475 PAPKAESVPQA
+475 
-486 ESAVAPPPVPPLS
+486 APPPVPPLS

-509 ARAKAA
+509 VRVKAA

-526 ELEQGLGARRAELD
+526 ELEQGLGARRTELD

-554 RDEKALAALPQDED
+554 RDEEALAALPQDED

-574 AAARRARSRLPVLEL
+574 AAARRASSRLPALEL
-589 AHERAADRLEAHE
+589 AHERAAARLEAHE
-602 RLAEVIARL
+602 RLAEVAERL
-611 ETATGAVER
+611 EAAAGAVEQ
-620 ARTEALAAR
+620 ARTGALAAR
-629 GRAHRLRRQWIS
+629 DRAHRLRRQWIS

-652 EGEPCPVCGSPE
+652 EGEPCPVCGSPD

-684 EDEARRAEALLQEA
+684 EDEARRAEAALQEA

-706 TERDAAADRAGK
+706 TERDAAADRAGR
-718 GTRAEAVREV
+718 GTRAEAAREV
-728 ESADAALEA
+728 ESAAAALKA

-744 EERLDAELVELGR
+744 EERLDAELAELGR

-770 ETLAGLRASSQTLDE
+770 EALAGLRASSQTLDE

-795 SARGDAGT
+795 EARGDAGT

-833 SAIEAAGTL
+833 SAIEAAGAL
-842 ADALKAE
+842 ADALRAE
-849 DFADAGALARAG
+849 GFADAGALARAG
-861 LDPEAREDLARR
+861 LDPGAREDLARR
-873 VQEAAVEAERVRRG
+873 VQETAVEAERVRRG
-887 LAEAAIAA
+887 LAEGAVAA

-935 DASCRAL
+935 EASCRTL

-1030 LGGET
+1030 LGGEA

-1124 GRDDRGSRLRTIAG
+1124 GRDDRGSRLRTIGG

>member
-190 YDDLQKELADRAR
+190 YDDLQRELADRAR
-203 GAKRAA
+203 GAKRTA

-223 IALLSGKE
+223 IALLSGAD
-231 GANDDSDGSSDPAE
+231 GADDDTDG
-245 TAEAGPA
+245 
-252 SPVESDSAEPVSADP
+252 ADG
-267 APDPAEPV
+267 AP
-275 STDPASDPADRLRLA
+275 DPADRLRLA
-290 TAAAEVDADAVE
+290 TAAAEVDAVAVE
-302 AVLDEVRAGL
+302 AVLDEARAGL

-322 LAKARERRSRATAA
+322 LAGARERRSRATAA
-336 LEEAKDLAARLARRE
+336 LEEAKDLATRLARRE

-363 AAQAREDVDRL
+363 AARAREDVDRL

-396 ARTALE
+396 ARAALE
-402 DLAREGA
+402 DLAREGT
-409 GDDEGEGARAE
+409 GDGEGEGARAE
-420 MADALDRLDLD
+420 MAGALDRLDLD
-431 HLGAAAPQT
+431 HLGAAAPQA
-440 DPTAAAAIDSTAA
+440 DPTA
-453 PEADSIAAPGPE
+453 
-465 AGPTAAPQAG
+465 
-475 PAPKAESVPQA
+475 
-486 ESAVAPPPVPPLS
+486 APPPVPPLS
-499 STAALLEDLR
+499 STTALLEDLR
-509 ARAKAA
+509 VRAKAA

-526 ELEQGLGARRAELD
+526 ELEQGFGARRTELD

-554 RDEKALAALPQDED
+554 RDEEALAALPQDED
-568 RLRTGL
+568 QLRTGL
-574 AAARRARSRLPVLEL
+574 AAARRARSHLPALEL
-589 AHERAADRLEAHE
+589 AHERAAARLEAHE
-602 RLAEVIARL
+602 RLAEVAERL
-611 ETATGAVER
+611 ETAAGAVEQ
-620 ARTEALAAR
+620 ARTGALAAR
-629 GRAHRLRRQWIS
+629 DRAHRLRRQWIS

-652 EGEPCPVCGSPE
+652 EGEPCPVCGSPD

-684 EDEARRAEALLQEA
+684 EDEARRAEALLQKA

-706 TERDAAADRAGK
+706 TERDAAADRAGR
-718 GTRAEAVREV
+718 GTRAEAAREV
-728 ESADAALEA
+728 ESAAAALEA

-744 EERLDAELVELGR
+744 EERLDAELAELGR

-770 ETLAGLRASSQTLDE
+770 EALAGLRASSRALDE
-785 RLRADAARIE
+785 GLRADVARIE
-795 SARGDAGT
+795 AARGDAGA
-803 VAELRAGHSARADAD
+803 VAELRADCSARADAD
-818 ERLADLT
+818 ERLVELA
-825 AGARDAVL
+825 ARARDAVL
-833 SAIEAAGTL
+833 SAIEAAGAL
-842 ADALKAE
+842 ADALRAE
-849 DFADAGALARAG
+849 GFADAGALARAG
-861 LDPEAREDLARR
+861 LDPGAREDLARR

-887 LAEAAIAA
+887 LAEEAVAA

-915 AAWREAVEARSSLR
+915 AAWRDAVEARGSLR

-935 DASCRAL
+935 EASCRAL

-1030 LGGET
+1030 LGGEA

-1124 GRDDRGSRLRTIAG
+1124 GRDDRGSRLRTIGG

>member
-90 GAYRVRRTPA
+90 GTYRVRRTPA

-136 RPDEAGPELARAVG
+136 RPDEAGPELVRAVG

-190 YDDLQKELADRAR
+190 YDDLQKELAERAR
-203 GAKRAA
+203 GAKRTA

-223 IALLSGKE
+223 IALLCDADGTADT
-231 GANDDSDGSSDPAE
+231 GADGADWADG
-245 TAEAGPA
+245 ADADGA
-252 SPVESDSAEPVSADP
+252 DGADGASDS
-267 APDPAEPV
+267 
-275 STDPASDPADRLRLA
+275 ADRLRRAA
-290 TAAAEVDADAVE
+290 TAAEVDAVAVE
-302 AVLDEVRAGL
+302 AVLDEARAGL

-322 LAKARERRSRATAA
+322 LTEARERRSRATAA

-363 AAQAREDVDRL
+363 AERAREDVDRL

-396 ARTALE
+396 ARAALE
-402 DLAREGA
+402 DLAREGT
-409 GDDEGEGARAE
+409 GDGEGEGARAE
-420 MADALDRLDLD
+420 MAGALDRLDLD
-431 HLGAAAPQT
+431 HLGAAAPQ
-440 DPTAAAAIDSTAA
+440 A
-453 PEADSIAAPGPE
+453 EAE
-465 AGPTAAPQAG
+465 AEA
-475 PAPKAESVPQA
+475 
-486 ESAVAPPPVPPLS
+486 AVAPTPVPPLS

-509 ARAKAA
+509 SRAKTA

-526 ELEQGLGARRAELD
+526 ELEQDLDARRAELD
-540 ERRAQETE
+540 ERRAQEE
-548 MHDLVV
+548 ELQEDIAC
-554 RDEKALAALPQDED
+554 DEGALAALPQDED
-568 RLRTGL
+568 RLRTAL
-574 AAARRARSRLPVLEL
+574 AAARQARSRLPALEL

-602 RLAEVIARL
+602 RLAEVVERL
-611 ETATGAVER
+611 KEATGAVEQAR
-620 ARTEALAAR
+620 AGALAAR
-629 GRAHRLRRQWIS
+629 DRAHLLRRKWIS

-652 EGEPCPVCGSPE
+652 EGEPCPVCGSLE
-664 HPAPAE
+664 HPAPAG
-670 AGAEAVP
+670 ADAEAVP
-677 RADVEQA
+677 RADVERA

-706 TERDAAADRAGK
+706 TERDAAADRAGR
-718 GTRAEAVREV
+718 GARDEALREV
-728 ESADAALEA
+728 ESAAAALEA

-744 EERLDAELVELGR
+744 EERLDAELAELGR

-770 ETLAGLRASSQTLDE
+770 EALAGRRASSRALDEGLRADV
-785 RLRADAARIE
+785 ARIE
-795 SARGDAGT
+795 AARGDAGA
-803 VAELRAGHSARADAD
+803 VAELRADCSARADAD
-818 ERLADLT
+818 ERLVELA
-825 AGARDAVL
+825 ARARDAVL

-842 ADALKAE
+842 ADALRAE
-849 DFADAGALARAG
+849 GFADAGALARAG
-861 LDPEAREDLARR
+861 LDPEAREALARR
-873 VQEAAVEAERVRRG
+873 VQETAVEAERVRRG
-887 LAEAAIAA
+887 LEEEAVVA
-895 LTGEES
+895 LTDEES

-910 GEAAE
+910 GDAAE
-915 AAWREAVEARSSLR
+915 AAWRQAVEARSRLQ

-935 DASCRAL
+935 GASCQAL
-942 SRAVTAL
+942 SRAVSAL
-949 GAATGD
+949 EAATGD

-972 RRAIPLASWVL
+972 RRAIPLAAWVL

-1004 RYALVRVDDEKQAAR
+1004 RYALVRVEDEKQAAR
-1019 RRGLGLGVVDR
+1019 KRGLGLGVVDR
-1030 LGGET
+1030 LGGEA

-1124 GRDDRGSRLRTIAG
+1124 GRDDRGSRLRTIGG

>member
-190 YDDLQKELADRAR
+190 YDDLQRELADRAR
-203 GAKRAA
+203 GAKRTA

-223 IALLSGKE
+223 IALLSGAD
-231 GANDDSDGSSDPAE
+231 GADDDTDG
-245 TAEAGPA
+245 
-252 SPVESDSAEPVSADP
+252 ADG
-267 APDPAEPV
+267 AP
-275 STDPASDPADRLRLA
+275 DPADRLRLA
-290 TAAAEVDADAVE
+290 TAAAEVDAVAVE
-302 AVLDEVRAGL
+302 AVLDEARAGL

-322 LAKARERRSRATAA
+322 LAGARERRSRATAA
-336 LEEAKDLAARLARRE
+336 LEEAKDLATRLARRE

-363 AAQAREDVDRL
+363 AARAREDVDRL

-396 ARTALE
+396 ARAALE
-402 DLAREGA
+402 DLAREGT
-409 GDDEGEGARAE
+409 GDGEGEGARAE
-420 MADALDRLDLD
+420 MAGALDRLDLD
-431 HLGAAAPQT
+431 HLGAAAPQA
-440 DPTAAAAIDSTAA
+440 DPTA
-453 PEADSIAAPGPE
+453 
-465 AGPTAAPQAG
+465 
-475 PAPKAESVPQA
+475 
-486 ESAVAPPPVPPLS
+486 APPPVPPLS
-499 STAALLEDLR
+499 STTALLEDLR
-509 ARAKAA
+509 VRAKAA

-526 ELEQGLGARRAELD
+526 ELEQGFGARRTELD

-554 RDEKALAALPQDED
+554 RDEEALAALPQDED
-568 RLRTGL
+568 QLRTGL
-574 AAARRARSRLPVLEL
+574 AAARRARSHLPALEL
-589 AHERAADRLEAHE
+589 AHERAAARLEAHE
-602 RLAEVIARL
+602 RLAEVAERL
-611 ETATGAVER
+611 ETAAGAVEQ
-620 ARTEALAAR
+620 ARTGALAAR
-629 GRAHRLRRQWIS
+629 DRAHRLRRQWIS

-652 EGEPCPVCGSPE
+652 EGEPCPVCGSPD

-670 AGAEAVP
+670 VGTEAVP

-684 EDEARRAEALLQEA
+684 EDEARRAEAALQEA

-706 TERDAAADRAGK
+706 TERDAAADRAGR
-718 GTRAEAVREV
+718 GTRAEAAREV
-728 ESADAALEA
+728 ESAAAALEA

-744 EERLDAELVELGR
+744 EERLDAELAELGR

-770 ETLAGLRASSQTLDE
+770 EALAGLRASSRALDE
-785 RLRADAARIE
+785 GLRADVARIE
-795 SARGDAGT
+795 AARGDAGA
-803 VAELRAGHSARADAD
+803 VAELRADCSARADAD
-818 ERLADLT
+818 ERLVELA
-825 AGARDAVL
+825 ARARDAVL
-833 SAIEAAGTL
+833 SAIEAAGAL
-842 ADALKAE
+842 ADALRAE
-849 DFADAGALARAG
+849 GFADAGALARAG
-861 LDPEAREDLARR
+861 LDPGAREDLARR

-887 LAEAAIAA
+887 LAEEAVAA

-915 AAWREAVEARSSLR
+915 AAWRDAVEARGSLR

-935 DASCRAL
+935 EASCRAL

-1030 LGGET
+1030 LGGEA

-1124 GRDDRGSRLRTIAG
+1124 GRDDRGSRLRTIGG

>member
-1 MMRLHRLTMTAVGPY
+1 MRLHRLTMTAVGPY

-209 ESARADVRSAAEAL
+209 ESARAEVRSAAEAL
-223 IALLSGKE
+223 IALLSGAD
-231 GANDDSDGSSDPAE
+231 GADDDADG
-245 TAEAGPA
+245 
-252 SPVESDSAEPVSADP
+252 

-275 STDPASDPADRLRLA
+275 STDPAPDPADRLRLA

-336 LEEAKDLAARLARRE
+336 LEEAKNLAARLARRE

-363 AAQAREDVDRL
+363 AAQVREDVDRL

-420 MADALDRLDLD
+420 MAGALDRLDLD
-431 HLGAAAPQT
+431 HLGAAA
-440 DPTAAAAIDSTAA
+440 
-453 PEADSIAAPGPE
+453 
-465 AGPTAAPQAG
+465 
-475 PAPKAESVPQA
+475 PQA

-515 RERAA
+515 QERAA

-526 ELEQGLGARRAELD
+526 ELEQGLGARRTELD

-554 RDEKALAALPQDED
+554 RDEKTLAALPQDED

-574 AAARRARSRLPVLEL
+574 AAARRARSRLPALEL

-629 GRAHRLRRQWIS
+629 DRAHRLRRQWIS

-728 ESADAALEA
+728 ESAAAALKA

-744 EERLDAELVELGR
+744 EERLNAELVELGR

-935 DASCRAL
+935 EASCRTL

-965 ASGSGSN
+965 TSGSGSN

-1064 ESGGIAME
+1064 ESGGITME

>member
-90 GAYRVRRTPA
+90 GTYRVRRTPA

-136 RPDEAGPELARAVG
+136 RPDEAGPELVRAVG

-190 YDDLQKELADRAR
+190 YDDLQRELAERAR

-223 IALLSGKE
+223 IALLCDADGTADT
-231 GANDDSDGSSDPAE
+231 GADGADWADG
-245 TAEAGPA
+245 ADADGA
-252 SPVESDSAEPVSADP
+252 DGADGASDS
-267 APDPAEPV
+267 
-275 STDPASDPADRLRLA
+275 ADRLRRAA
-290 TAAAEVDADAVE
+290 TAAEVDAVAVE
-302 AVLDEVRAGL
+302 AVLDEARAGL

-322 LAKARERRSRATAA
+322 LTEARERRSRATAA
-336 LEEAKDLAARLARRE
+336 LEEAKDLAARLARRAE
-351 DLMEARRRLEDG
+351 LMEAGRRLEDG

-396 ARTALE
+396 ARAALE
-402 DLAREGA
+402 DLAGAGA
-409 GDDEGEGARAE
+409 GDGEGEDAGDGARAE
-420 MADALDRLDLD
+420 MAGALDRLDLD
-431 HLGAAAPQT
+431 HLGAAAPQ
-440 DPTAAAAIDSTAA
+440 A
-453 PEADSIAAPGPE
+453 EAE
-465 AGPTAAPQAG
+465 AEA
-475 PAPKAESVPQA
+475 
-486 ESAVAPPPVPPLS
+486 AVAPTPVPPLS

-509 ARAKAA
+509 SRAKTA

-526 ELEQGLGARRAELD
+526 ELEQDLDARRAELD
-540 ERRAQETE
+540 ERRAQEE
-548 MHDLVV
+548 ELQEDIAC
-554 RDEKALAALPQDED
+554 DEGALAALPQDED
-568 RLRTGL
+568 RLRTAL
-574 AAARRARSRLPVLEL
+574 AAARQARSRLPALEL

-602 RLAEVIARL
+602 RLAEVVERL
-611 ETATGAVER
+611 KEATGAVEQAR
-620 ARTEALAAR
+620 AGALAAR
-629 GRAHRLRRQWIS
+629 DRAHLLRRKWIS

-652 EGEPCPVCGSPE
+652 EGEPCPVCGSLE
-664 HPAPAE
+664 HPAPAG
-670 AGAEAVP
+670 ADAEAVP
-677 RADVEQA
+677 RADVERA

-706 TERDAAADRAGK
+706 TERDAAADRAGR
-718 GTRAEAVREV
+718 GARDEALREV
-728 ESADAALEA
+728 ESAAAALEA

-744 EERLDAELVELGR
+744 EERLDAELAELGR

-770 ETLAGLRASSQTLDE
+770 EALAGLRASSRALDE
-785 RLRADAARIE
+785 GLRADVARIE
-795 SARGDAGT
+795 AARGDAGA
-803 VAELRAGHSARADAD
+803 VAELRADCSARADAD
-818 ERLADLT
+818 ERLVELA
-825 AGARDAVL
+825 ARARDAVL

-842 ADALKAE
+842 ADALRAE
-849 DFADAGALARAG
+849 GFADAGALARAG
-861 LDPEAREDLARR
+861 LDPEAREALARR
-873 VQEAAVEAERVRRG
+873 VQETAVEAERVRRG
-887 LAEAAIAA
+887 LEEEAVVA
-895 LTGEES
+895 LTDEES

-910 GEAAE
+910 GDAAE
-915 AAWREAVEARSSLR
+915 AAWRQAVEARSRLQ

-935 DASCRAL
+935 GASCQAL
-942 SRAVTAL
+942 SRAVSAL
-949 GAATGD
+949 EAATGD

-972 RRAIPLASWVL
+972 RRAIPLAAWVL

-1004 RYALVRVDDEKQAAR
+1004 RYALVRVEDEKQAAR
-1019 RRGLGLGVVDR
+1019 KRGLGLGVVDR
-1030 LGGET
+1030 LGGEA

-1054 ALALADVVTT
+1054 ALALADVVAT
-1064 ESGGIAME
+1064 ESGGITME

-1124 GRDDRGSRLRTIAG
+1124 VRDDRGSHLRIIAG

>member
-223 IALLSGKE
+223 IALLSGAE
-231 GANDDSDGSSDPAE
+231 GADDDADG
-245 TAEAGPA
+245 
-252 SPVESDSAEPVSADP
+252 
-267 APDPAEPV
+267 AP
-275 STDPASDPADRLRLA
+275 DPADRLRLA

-302 AVLDEVRAGL
+302 AVLGEARAGL

-322 LAKARERRSRATAA
+322 LTEARERRSRATAA

-363 AAQAREDVDRL
+363 AARAREDVDRL
-374 DAAQRAARVAGVE
+374 DTAQRAARVAGVE

-396 ARTALE
+396 ARAALE

-409 GDDEGEGARAE
+409 GDDEGEGVRAE
-420 MADALDRLDLD
+420 MAGALDRLDLD
-431 HLGAAAPQT
+431 HLGAAAPQA
-440 DPTAAAAIDSTAA
+440 DPTAAPAIDPTAA
-453 PEADSIAAPGPE
+453 PGPNSAAAPGPE
-465 AGPTAAPQAG
+465 ADPTATPQAG
-475 PAPKAESVPQA
+475 SAPETESVPQA

-499 STAALLEDLR
+499 GTAALLEDLR

-526 ELEQGLGARRAELD
+526 ELEQGLGARRTELD

-554 RDEKALAALPQDED
+554 RDEEALAALPQDED

-574 AAARRARSRLPVLEL
+574 AAARRASSRLPALEL
-589 AHERAADRLEAHE
+589 AHERAAARLEAHE
-602 RLAEVIARL
+602 RLAEVVARL
-611 ETATGAVER
+611 ETAAGAVEQ
-620 ARTEALAAR
+620 ARTGALAAR
-629 GRAHRLRRQWIS
+629 DRAHRLRRQWIS

-652 EGEPCPVCGSPE
+652 EGEPCPVCGSPD

-684 EDEARRAEALLQEA
+684 EDEARRAEALLQKA

-706 TERDAAADRAGK
+706 TERDAAADRAGR
-718 GTRAEAVREV
+718 GTRAEAAREV
-728 ESADAALEA
+728 ESAAAALEA

-744 EERLDAELVELGR
+744 EERLDAELAELGR

-770 ETLAGLRASSQTLDE
+770 EALAGLRASSQTLDE

-795 SARGDAGT
+795 EARGDAGT
-803 VAELRAGHSARADAD
+803 VAELRAGHSARVDAD

-833 SAIEAAGTL
+833 SAIEAAGAL

-849 DFADAGALARAG
+849 GFADAGALARAG
-861 LDPEAREDLARR
+861 LDPGAREDLARR
-873 VQEAAVEAERVRRG
+873 VQETAVEAERVRRG
-887 LAEAAIAA
+887 LAEGAVAA

-915 AAWREAVEARSSLR
+915 AVWREAVEARSSLR

-935 DASCRAL
+935 EASCRTL

-955 AAALVEVSAL
+955 AAALMEVSAL

-1030 LGGET
+1030 LGGEA

-1064 ESGGIAME
+1064 ESGGITME

-1124 GRDDRGSRLRTIAG
+1124 GRDDRGSRLRTIGG

>member
-174 SDERHLLLR
+174 SDDRHLLLR

-223 IALLSGKE
+223 IALLSGAD
-231 GANDDSDGSSDPAE
+231 GADDDADGSPDPAE
-245 TAEAGPA
+245 PAGAGP
-252 SPVESDSAEPVSADP
+252 SGPVES
-267 APDPAEPV
+267 DPAEPV
-275 STDPASDPADRLRLA
+275 STDPAPDPADRLRLA
-290 TAAAEVDADAVE
+290 TAGAEVDAVAVE
-302 AVLDEVRAGL
+302 AVLDEARAGL

-322 LAKARERRSRATAA
+322 LTEARERRSRATAA

-363 AAQAREDVDRL
+363 AARAREDVDRL

-396 ARTALE
+396 ARAALE

-409 GDDEGEGARAE
+409 GDGEGEGARAE
-420 MADALDRLDLD
+420 MAGALDRLDLD
-431 HLGAAAPQT
+431 HLGAAA
-440 DPTAAAAIDSTAA
+440 
-453 PEADSIAAPGPE
+453 
-465 AGPTAAPQAG
+465 
-475 PAPKAESVPQA
+475 PQA

-515 RERAA
+515 RELAA

-540 ERRAQETE
+540 ERRAQEAE

-554 RDEKALAALPQDED
+554 RDEEALAALPQDED

-574 AAARRARSRLPVLEL
+574 AAARRARSRLPALEL

-602 RLAEVIARL
+602 RLAGVAERL
-611 ETATGAVER
+611 EAATGAVEQ
-620 ARTEALAAR
+620 ARTGALAAR
-629 GRAHRLRRQWIS
+629 DRAHRLRRQWIG

-670 AGAEAVP
+670 ASAEAVP

-718 GTRAEAVREV
+718 GTRAEAAREV
-728 ESADAALEA
+728 ESAAAALET

-770 ETLAGLRASSQTLDE
+770 EALAGLRASSQTLDE

-795 SARGDAGT
+795 SARGDAAT

-833 SAIEAAGTL
+833 SAIEAAGAL
-842 ADALKAE
+842 ADALRAE

-861 LDPEAREDLARR
+861 LDPGAREDLARR

-915 AAWREAVEARSSLR
+915 AAWRDAVEARGSLR

-935 DASCRAL
+935 EASCRAL

-1004 RYALVRVDDEKQAAR
+1004 RYALVRVNDEKQTAR

-1064 ESGGIAME
+1064 ESGGITME

>member
-28 ASGLFLLTGP
+28 VSGLFLLTGP

-90 GAYRVRRTPA
+90 GTYRVRRTPA

-121 RLTGPDGRSADDAVL
+121 RLTGPDGRSVDDAVL

-223 IALLSGKE
+223 IALLSGADGADDGADGTDGAPDRAE
-231 GANDDSDGSSDPAE
+231 GAGPAE
-245 TAEAGPA
+245 T
-252 SPVESDSAEPVSADP
+252 DSAETVSADP
-267 APDPAEPV
+267 AP
-275 STDPASDPADRLRLA
+275 DPADRLRLA
-290 TAAAEVDADAVE
+290 TAGAEVDAVAVE
-302 AVLDEVRAGL
+302 AVLDGARAGL

-351 DLMEARRRLEDG
+351 GLMEARRRLEDG
-363 AAQAREDVDRL
+363 AERAREDVDRL

-396 ARTALE
+396 ARGALE
-402 DLAREGA
+402 DLAREVA
-409 GDDEGEGARAE
+409 GDDEGEEARAE
-420 MADALDRLDLD
+420 MAGALDRLDLD
-431 HLGAAAPQT
+431 HLGAAAPQA
-440 DPTAAAAIDSTAA
+440 DPTAA
-453 PEADSIAAPGPE
+453 PEADSAAAPGPRT
-465 AGPTAAPQAG
+465 GPTAAPQAG
-475 PAPKAESVPQA
+475 SAPETESAPQDEPAAAPQA
-486 ESAVAPPPVPPLS
+486 ESDVAPPAVPPLPG
-499 STAALLEDLR
+499 TAALLEDLR
-509 ARAKAA
+509 ARAKTA

-554 RDEKALAALPQDED
+554 RDEEALAALPQDED

-574 AAARRARSRLPVLEL
+574 AAARRARSRLPALEL

-602 RLAEVIARL
+602 RLAEVVARL
-611 ETATGAVER
+611 ETAAGAVEQ
-620 ARTEALAAR
+620 ARSGALEAR
-629 GRAHRLRRQWIS
+629 DRAHRLRRQWIG

-698 VLDAERLR
+698 VLDAGRLR

-718 GTRAEAVREV
+718 GTQAEAAREV
-728 ESADAALEA
+728 ESAAAALET

-757 RSAELSERLAGRR
+757 RSAGLSERLAGRR
-770 ETLAGLRASSQTLDE
+770 EALAGLRASWQTLDE

-833 SAIEAAGTL
+833 SAVEAAGAL
-842 ADALKAE
+842 ADALRAE
-849 DFADAGALARAG
+849 GFADAGALARAG
-861 LDPEAREDLARR
+861 LDPGAREDLARR

-887 LAEAAIAA
+887 LAEAAVAA
-895 LTGEES
+895 LTGEEI

-915 AAWREAVEARSSLR
+915 TAWREAVEARGSLR

-935 DASCRAL
+935 EASCRAL

-965 ASGSGSN
+965 ASGSN

-1030 LGGET
+1030 LGGEA

-1064 ESGGIAME
+1064 ESGGVTME

-1124 GRDDRGSRLRTIAG
+1124 GRGERGSRLRTIAG

>member
-1 MMRLHRLTMTAVGPY
+1 MRLHRLTMTAVGPY

-190 YDDLQKELADRAR
+190 YDDLQRELADRAR

-223 IALLSGKE
+223 IALLCDAD
-231 GANDDSDGSSDPAE
+231 GADDDADGAPDPAE
-245 TAEAGPA
+245 TAGAGPA
-252 SPVESDSAEPVSADP
+252 SPAES
-267 APDPAEPV
+267 DPAEPV
-275 STDPASDPADRLRLA
+275 STDPAPDPADRLRLA
-290 TAAAEVDADAVE
+290 TAGAEVDAVAVE
-302 AVLDEVRAGL
+302 AVLDEARAGL

-322 LAKARERRSRATAA
+322 LTEARERRSRATAA
-336 LEEAKDLAARLARRE
+336 LEEAKDLAARLARRAE
-351 DLMEARRRLEDG
+351 LMEARRRLEDG
-363 AAQAREDVDRL
+363 AARAREDVDRL

-396 ARTALE
+396 ARAALE
-402 DLAREGA
+402 DLAGAGA
-409 GDDEGEGARAE
+409 GDGEGEDAGDGARAE
-420 MADALDRLDLD
+420 MAGALDRLDLD
-431 HLGAAAPQT
+431 HL
-440 DPTAAAAIDSTAA
+440 
-453 PEADSIAAPGPE
+453 EV
-465 AGPTAAPQAG
+465 AAPQAG
-475 PAPKAESVPQA
+475 A
-486 ESAVAPPPVPPLS
+486 AVAPPPVPPLS
-499 STAALLEDLR
+499 GTAALLEDLR

-526 ELEQGLGARRAELD
+526 ELEQDLDARRAELD
-540 ERRAQETE
+540 ERRAQEE
-548 MHDLVV
+548 ELQEDIAC
-554 RDEKALAALPQDED
+554 DEGALAALPQDED
-568 RLRTGL
+568 RLRTAL
-574 AAARRARSRLPVLEL
+574 AAARQARSRLPALEL

-602 RLAEVIARL
+602 RLAEVVERL
-611 ETATGAVER
+611 EEATGAVEQAR
-620 ARTEALAAR
+620 AGALAAR
-629 GRAHRLRRQWIS
+629 DRAHLLRRKWIS

-652 EGEPCPVCGSPE
+652 EGEPCPVCGSLE
-664 HPAPAE
+664 HPAPAG
-670 AGAEAVP
+670 ADAEAVP
-677 RADVEQA
+677 RADVERA

-706 TERDAAADRAGK
+706 TERDAAADRAGR
-718 GTRAEAVREV
+718 GARDEALREV
-728 ESADAALEA
+728 ESAAAALEA

-744 EERLDAELVELGR
+744 EERLDAELAELGR

-770 ETLAGLRASSQTLDE
+770 EALAGLRASSRALDE
-785 RLRADAARIE
+785 GLRADVARIE
-795 SARGDAGT
+795 AARGDAGA
-803 VAELRAGHSARADAD
+803 VAELRADCSARADAD
-818 ERLADLT
+818 ERLVELA
-825 AGARDAVL
+825 ARARDAVL

-842 ADALKAE
+842 ADALRAE
-849 DFADAGALARAG
+849 GFADAGALARAG
-861 LDPEAREDLARR
+861 LDPEAREALARR
-873 VQEAAVEAERVRRG
+873 VQETAVEAERVRRG
-887 LAEAAIAA
+887 LEEEAVVA
-895 LTGEES
+895 LTDEES

-910 GEAAE
+910 GDAAE
-915 AAWREAVEARSSLR
+915 AAWRQAVEARSRLQ

-935 DASCRAL
+935 GASCQAL
-942 SRAVTAL
+942 SRAVSAL
-949 GAATGD
+949 EAATGD

-972 RRAIPLASWVL
+972 RRAIPLAAWVL

-1004 RYALVRVDDEKQAAR
+1004 RYALVRVEDEKQAAR

-1054 ALALADVVTT
+1054 ALALADVVAT
-1064 ESGGIAME
+1064 ESGGITME

-1124 GRDDRGSRLRTIAG
+1124 VRDDRGSHLRIIAG

>member
-190 YDDLQKELADRAR
+190 YDDLQKELTDRAR

-223 IALLSGKE
+223 IALLSGAD
-231 GANDDSDGSSDPAE
+231 GAP
-245 TAEAGPA
+245 
-252 SPVESDSAEPVSADP
+252 
-267 APDPAEPV
+267 
-275 STDPASDPADRLRLA
+275 DPADRLRLA

-302 AVLDEVRAGL
+302 AVLGEARAGL

-322 LAKARERRSRATAA
+322 LAGARERRSRATAA

-351 DLMEARRRLEDG
+351 DLMEAVRRLEDG

-396 ARTALE
+396 ARAALE

-420 MADALDRLDLD
+420 MAGALDRLDLD
-431 HLGAAAPQT
+431 HLGAAAPQA
-440 DPTAAAAIDSTAA
+440 DPTA
-453 PEADSIAAPGPE
+453 
-465 AGPTAAPQAG
+465 
-475 PAPKAESVPQA
+475 
-486 ESAVAPPPVPPLS
+486 APPPVPPLS

-509 ARAKAA
+509 VRAKAA

-526 ELEQGLGARRAELD
+526 ELEQGLGARRTELD

-554 RDEKALAALPQDED
+554 RDEEALAALPQDED
-568 RLRTGL
+568 RLRAGL
-574 AAARRARSRLPVLEL
+574 AAARRASSRLPALEL
-589 AHERAADRLEAHE
+589 AHERAATRLEAHE
-602 RLAEVIARL
+602 RLAEVAERL
-611 ETATGAVER
+611 EAAAGAVEQ
-620 ARTEALAAR
+620 ARTGALAAR
-629 GRAHRLRRQWIS
+629 DRAHRLRRQWIS

-652 EGEPCPVCGSPE
+652 EGEPCPVCGSPD

-684 EDEARRAEALLQEA
+684 EDEARRAEAALQEA

-706 TERDAAADRAGK
+706 TERDAAADRAGR
-718 GTRAEAVREV
+718 GTRAEAAREV
-728 ESADAALEA
+728 ESAAAALKA

-744 EERLDAELVELGR
+744 EERLDAELAELGR

-770 ETLAGLRASSQTLDE
+770 EALAGLRASSQTLDE

-795 SARGDAGT
+795 EARGDASA

-833 SAIEAAGTL
+833 SAIEAAGAL

-849 DFADAGALARAG
+849 GFADAGALARAG
-861 LDPEAREDLARR
+861 LDPGAREDLARR
-873 VQEAAVEAERVRRG
+873 VQETAVEAERVRRG
-887 LAEAAIAA
+887 LAEGAVAA

-935 DASCRAL
+935 EASCRTL

-955 AAALVEVSAL
+955 AAALMEVSAL

-1004 RYALVRVDDEKQAAR
+1004 RYALVRVEDEKQAAR

-1030 LGGET
+1030 LGGEA

-1124 GRDDRGSRLRTIAG
+1124 GRDDRGSRLRTIGG